1 MHMGIMRSADT
12 EQSATREN
20 IKKARKTLYSLMS
33 SGLHGENGLDPETAI
48 HLMQTYVLP
57 VLIYGM
63 EVVLPRQKNMDLLE
77 KFNKKFLKLILS
89 LPVSTADP
97 AVYVLSGT
105 LPIEAIIHKRTLTFF
120 GNICR
125 LPETTIEHR
134 LAVRQLSVKSSTSH
148 SWFIAVKEIFLKYRL
163 PDPLDLLDDPPTKL
177 HWRKVVNKHVNS
189 HWESNIS
196 KCCTVLELE
205 IPQRQ

>member
-1 MHMGIMRSADT
+1 
-12 EQSATREN
+12 
-20 IKKARKTLYSLMS
+20 MS
-33 SGLHGENGLDPETAI
+33 SGLHGEIGLDPETAI

-77 KFNKKFLKLILS
+77 KFNKKFLRLILL

-97 AVYVLSGT
+97 AVYVLSGK

-125 LPETTIEHR
+125 LPEMTIKHR

-148 SWFIAVKEIFLKYRL
+148 SWFIAVRKSSSSTDSLTLSTCWMI
-163 PDPLDLLDDPPTKL
+163 PPQNSIGGKL
-177 HWRKVVNKHVNS
+177 
-189 HWESNIS
+189 
-196 KCCTVLELE
+196 
-205 IPQRQ
+205 